1 MVVRR
6 VGVCVYVGACPV
18 WLWVVCCGAYIQ
30 LNVRLTC
37 TVAST
42 FSCVLC
48 TADFTPKRMER
59 GGISVGGGEG
69 ERVCFWGRGGGV
81 TSSVT
86 TRFVKTL
93 WGWPWVHGVGV
104 GCGMWCLHS
113 SDPSQLTCMSPQPS
127 HHGFVYHNRQY
138 ASAMPFLPALWKP
151 LPIVE
156 DAAAPTR

>member
-1 MVVRR
+1 M
-6 VGVCVYVGACPV
+6 GMCVYVGAC
-18 WLWVVCCGAYIQ
+18 LSSVVVG
-30 LNVRLTC
+30 
-37 TVAST
+37 
-42 FSCVLC
+42 CVLWC
-48 TADFTPKRMER
+48 IHTIVCAVAVHTCQYLQLCVVHCRFHAQTHGER
-59 GGISVGGGEG
+59 GDM
-69 ERVCFWGRGGGV
+69 CGRRRRGACVLLGAGGGV

-104 GCGMWCLHS
+104 GCALWCLHS
-113 SDPSQLTCMSPQPS
+113 SDPSQLTSMSPQPS